1 MEGLTIDK
9 LDSSMKAIFHSDES
23 SITIS
28 EFNDEPGMLDTS
40 FAYKETI
47 DTSHF
52 SSNDYGETPIAYYI
66 SNNVDTSA
74 SEVLETYDDG
84 EENLSSISVY
94 ESYDYEGYNEVFIE
108 SIDQATFKIELTSS
122 YTPDSIDVLTKIK
135 GKDKIERYVE
145 LIFSQE
151 LDEED
156 KNSIKSK
163 IDSSAG
169 EYAELTYET
178 EGDNYIVTIKQE
190 GTMEEE
196 REASIEIFGHLGFI
210 TKYAREKKK
219 TSFKVDSF
227 VKERIDFKDLL
238 GDNLADTPMTC
249 TLELPFGEKIDENDF
264 FKIRDNYGILKED
277 VSIDGGTIT
286 IRSDEAELNFL

>member
-74 SEVLETYDDG
+74 SKVLETYDDG

-94 ESYDYEGYNEVFIE
+94 ESYDYEGYNEVFSE

-135 GKDKIERYVE
+135 GKDKIERNVE

-151 LDEED
+151 LEEGR
-156 KNSIKSK
+156 IKTVLK
-163 IDSSAG
+163 VKLIVRQ
-169 EYAELTYET
+169 ENML
-178 EGDNYIVTIKQE
+178 NYI
-190 GTMEEE
+190 
-196 REASIEIFGHLGFI
+196 
-210 TKYAREKKK
+210 
-219 TSFKVDSF
+219 
-227 VKERIDFKDLL
+227 
-238 GDNLADTPMTC
+238 
-249 TLELPFGEKIDENDF
+249 
-264 FKIRDNYGILKED
+264 
-277 VSIDGGTIT
+277 
-286 IRSDEAELNFL
+286 